1 MAGPS
6 GKRKYEGEEKVASDA
21 GDNQEPPQS
30 AKESN
35 PNPNPGLDS
44 DGKPAGSKPK
54 ASPAEP
60 QPAKQSEKTCVHDVA
75 LPPDFTSSLDESVH
89 GTIYAPVYKG
99 PMAKT
104 YPFELD
110 PFQATSVACL
120 ERRESVLVAAHTS
133 AGKTAVAE
141 YAIAMAF
148 RDKQRVIYT
157 SPLKALS
164 NQKYRELSEEF
175 SDVGLM
181 TGDVTIAPNA
191 ACIVMTTEILRS
203 MLYRGSEV
211 LREVAWVIFDEIHYM
226 RDRER
231 GVVWEES
238 IIFLP
243 PDVKMVFLSATLSN
257 AREFVEWITYLHKQ
271 PCHVV
276 YTDYRPTPLQHFA
289 FPYGGDGL
297 YLMTCSELDFHPM
310 IVFSFR
316 RRECEAYAM
325 QLSKLDFNS
334 EEESKMVKECEA
346 YAMQLSKLDFNSEEE
361 SKMVKEVFN
370 NAISVLPTEDQDL
383 PAVRQMLPLLQRGVG
398 VHHSGLLPIL
408 KELIEILFQEGL
420 LKVLFATET
429 FAMGLNMPARTVVFT
444 ATHKWDGEAN
454 RAMHSGEYIQMSGR
468 AGRRGKD
475 SKGIVIVMVN
485 EEMTMEA
492 CKEMM
497 LGKPAPLES
506 SFRLTYYAL
515 LNLMA
520 RAEGQFNAEHVIA
533 HSFHQFQHDRQV
545 PEVEKRIK
553 ELQAEA
559 DALEAGTEDEIREY
573 HALRLSLAEKER
585 RLKAE
590 VLRPD
595 RCLHFLQ
602 PGRLIRVVDGLDDWG
617 WGVIVNVMKQPS
629 QNNSK
634 SAVIAPSPTASA
646 AAAAPLSTTAYL
658 VDTLLLCSPVVDS
671 GGGEGSTA
679 QLVPRPCALDGN
691 GEMHVIPVKLP
702 AVARIGAL
710 RIALPTDLRPKEARQ
725 AVLVTL
731 RDVTQRFPGGLP
743 ILDPVEDMGI
753 TDESFLDLVHSIDQ
767 EESKLAKHPLFK
779 SAQAEEVGIPPSHPF
794 SPPPTSSHP
803 PAPILS
809 LPLLVHS
816 PLPGAEQ
823 KLEVL
828 KRRGQ
833 LLAEAQRLKMKTRES
848 QLLEVLKRRGQ
859 LLAET
864 QRLKMKTREP
874 QLLQAA
880 AAGRGTEVED
890 EDKGVPGACGG
901 VMSGEKGCGVAP
913 FYFLRQAAVGKGAA
927 AQDEDKGVPGAC
939 GGVMSGEKGCGV
951 APFYFLQ
958 QAAAGRGAE
967 VENEDKGVTG
977 MFGGVMSGAV
987 GTSVMRNRSRV
998 LKRLGHIDA
1007 DGVVQLKGR
1016 AACVSSSYVL
1026 NPPQP
1031 CGLDE
1036 LKLKGR
1042 AACVS
1047 SSYVLNPP
1055 QPCGLDELKLK
1066 GRAACVSSSYVLNP
1080 PQPCGLDELKLKGR
1094 AACVSSSYVLNPP
1107 QPCGLD
1113 ELKLKGRAACVSSSY
1128 VLNPP
1133 QPCGLDELK
1142 LKDRAACVSCSY
1154 VLNPPLLPLPL
1165 LPLPLL
1171 YPPQPC
1177 GLDELQLKGRVACV
1191 VTTGDELLV
1200 TELMLEGGGAAEGG
1214 GDGVVQLKGRAVCV
1228 VTTGDELLVTELML
1242 EGAFNSMDPHQLV
1255 AVASCFL
1262 PSEKSNE
1269 EQPVAADLKPHYN
1282 VLREAAQHI
1291 ARVQI
1296 EEKIEVDEEEYVDQF
1311 RPTLMNVFY
1320 QWSKG
1325 ELFGKV
1331 IDSTD
1336 AFEGTIVRVARR
1348 LDELLNEMKLAA
1360 QAIGELL

>member
-1 MAGPS
+1 
-6 GKRKYEGEEKVASDA
+6 
-21 GDNQEPPQS
+21 
-30 AKESN
+30 
-35 PNPNPGLDS
+35 
-44 DGKPAGSKPK
+44 
-54 ASPAEP
+54 
-60 QPAKQSEKTCVHDVA
+60 
-75 LPPDFTSSLDESVH
+75 
-89 GTIYAPVYKG
+89 
-99 PMAKT
+99 MAKT

-231 GVVWEES
+231 GV
-238 IIFLP
+238 
-243 PDVKMVFLSATLSN
+243 
-257 AREFVEWITYLHKQ
+257 
-271 PCHVV
+271 
-276 YTDYRPTPLQHFA
+276 
-289 FPYGGDGL
+289 
-297 YLMTCSELDFHPM
+297 TCSELDFHPM

-316 RRECEAYAM
+316 RR
-325 QLSKLDFNS
+325 
-334 EEESKMVKECEA
+334 ECEA

-553 ELQAEA
+553 QLHAEA
-559 DALEAGTEDEIREY
+559 DALEAGTEEEIREY

-629 QNNSK
+629 QSNSK

-658 VDTLLLCSPVVDS
+658 VDTLLLCSPVVES
-671 GGGEGSTA
+671 GAADGSTA

-691 GEMHVIPVKLP
+691 GDMHVIPVKLP

-731 RDVTQRFPGGLP
+731 RDVTQRFPDGLP

-767 EESKLAKHPLFK
+767 DESKLATHPLFK
-779 SAQAEEVGIPPSHPF
+779 AEV
-794 SPPPTSSHP
+794 
-803 PAPILS
+803 
-809 LPLLVHS
+809 
-816 PLPGAEQ
+816 AEQ

-848 QLLEVLKRRGQ
+848 QLSLFKSEL
-859 LLAET
+859 
-864 QRLKMKTREP
+864 
-874 QLLQAA
+874 
-880 AAGRGTEVED
+880 
-890 EDKGVPGACGG
+890 
-901 VMSGEKGCGVAP
+901 
-913 FYFLRQAAVGKGAA
+913 
-927 AQDEDKGVPGAC
+927 
-939 GGVMSGEKGCGV
+939 
-951 APFYFLQ
+951 
-958 QAAAGRGAE
+958 
-967 VENEDKGVTG
+967 
-977 MFGGVMSGAV
+977 
-987 GTSVMRNRSRV
+987 RNRSRV
-998 LKRLGHIDA
+998 LKRLGHIDS

-1016 AACVSSSYVL
+1016 AA
-1026 NPPQP
+1026 
-1031 CGLDE
+1031 
-1036 LKLKGR
+1036 
-1042 AACVS
+1042 
-1047 SSYVLNPP
+1047 
-1055 QPCGLDELKLK
+1055 
-1066 GRAACVSSSYVLNP
+1066 
-1080 PQPCGLDELKLKGR
+1080 
-1094 AACVSSSYVLNPP
+1094 
-1107 QPCGLD
+1107 
-1113 ELKLKGRAACVSSSY
+1113 
-1128 VLNPP
+1128 
-1133 QPCGLDELK
+1133 
-1142 LKDRAACVSCSY
+1142 
-1154 VLNPPLLPLPL
+1154 
-1165 LPLPLL
+1165 
-1171 YPPQPC
+1171 
-1177 GLDELQLKGRVACV
+1177 
-1191 VTTGDELLV
+1191 
-1200 TELMLEGGGAAEGG
+1200 
-1214 GDGVVQLKGRAVCV
+1214 CV

-1255 AVASCFL
+1255 AVTSCFL

-1311 RPTLMNVFY
+1311 RPTLMSVFY

-1325 ELFGKV
+1325 ESFGKV

-1336 AFEGTIVRVARR
+1336 VFEGTIVRVARR
-1348 LDELLNEMKLAA
+1348 LDELLNE
-1360 QAIGELL
+1360 

>member
-6 GKRKYEGEEKVASDA
+6 GKRKYEGEVKETADA
-21 GDNQEPPQS
+21 AATVGAATGDGSNRQEQPQS
-30 AKESN
+30 TPESN
-35 PNPNPGLDS
+35 LGSNPNPGLNS
-44 DGKPAGSKPK
+44 DGKPADSKAK
-54 ASPAEP
+54 KSSPIEP
-60 QPAKQSEKTCVHDVA
+60 QPAKQTEKTCVHDVA
-75 LPPDFTSSLDESVH
+75 LPPNFTSSLDQSVH
-89 GTIYAPVYKG
+89 GTIDSPVYNG

-334 EEESKMVKECEA
+334 EEESKMVKE
-346 YAMQLSKLDFNSEEE
+346 
-361 SKMVKEVFN
+361 VFN

-429 FAMGLNMPARTVVFT
+429 SNPSQSNPSQSNPSQSNPSQSNPSQSNPSQSNPSQSNPSQSNPSQSNPSQSNPSQSNPSQSNPSQSNPSQSNPSQSNPSQSNPSQSNPSQSNPSQSNPSQSNPSQSNPSQPNHTFAMGLNMPARTVVFT

-454 RAMHSGEYIQMSGR
+454 RAMHSGEYIQVATHKWDGEANRAMHSGEYIQVGGCDARDWREGGGRWGGFRPSQAWKHEWASR
-468 AGRRGKD
+468 AARQGQQ
-475 SKGIVIVMVN
+475 GIVIVMVN

-553 ELQAEA
+553 QLQAEA

-629 QNNSK
+629 QSNTK

-646 AAAAPLSTTAYL
+646 ADAAPLSTTAYL
-658 VDTLLLCSPVVDS
+658 VDTLLLCSPAVDS
-671 GGGEGSTA
+671 GGADGSTA

-691 GEMHVIPVKLP
+691 GDMHVIPVKLP

-725 AVLVTL
+725 AVLDTL
-731 RDVTQRFPGGLP
+731 RDVTQRFPDGLP

-767 EESKLAKHPLFK
+767 EESKLATHPLFK
-779 SAQAEEVGIPPSHPF
+779 AEI
-794 SPPPTSSHP
+794 
-803 PAPILS
+803 
-809 LPLLVHS
+809 
-816 PLPGAEQ
+816 AEQ

-848 QLLEVLKRRGQ
+848 QLSLFKSEL
-859 LLAET
+859 
-864 QRLKMKTREP
+864 
-874 QLLQAA
+874 
-880 AAGRGTEVED
+880 
-890 EDKGVPGACGG
+890 
-901 VMSGEKGCGVAP
+901 
-913 FYFLRQAAVGKGAA
+913 
-927 AQDEDKGVPGAC
+927 
-939 GGVMSGEKGCGV
+939 
-951 APFYFLQ
+951 
-958 QAAAGRGAE
+958 
-967 VENEDKGVTG
+967 
-977 MFGGVMSGAV
+977 
-987 GTSVMRNRSRV
+987 RNRSRV

-1016 AACVSSSYVL
+1016 AA
-1026 NPPQP
+1026 
-1031 CGLDE
+1031 
-1036 LKLKGR
+1036 
-1042 AACVS
+1042 
-1047 SSYVLNPP
+1047 
-1055 QPCGLDELKLK
+1055 
-1066 GRAACVSSSYVLNP
+1066 
-1080 PQPCGLDELKLKGR
+1080 
-1094 AACVSSSYVLNPP
+1094 
-1107 QPCGLD
+1107 
-1113 ELKLKGRAACVSSSY
+1113 
-1128 VLNPP
+1128 
-1133 QPCGLDELK
+1133 
-1142 LKDRAACVSCSY
+1142 
-1154 VLNPPLLPLPL
+1154 
-1165 LPLPLL
+1165 
-1171 YPPQPC
+1171 
-1177 GLDELQLKGRVACV
+1177 
-1191 VTTGDELLV
+1191 
-1200 TELMLEGGGAAEGG
+1200 
-1214 GDGVVQLKGRAVCV
+1214 CV

-1311 RPTLMNVFY
+1311 RPTLMGVFY

-1325 ELFGKV
+1325 ESFGKV

-1336 AFEGTIVRVARR
+1336 VFEGTIVRVARR

-1360 QAIGELL
+1360 QAIGEQALVDKFTKASESIRRGIMFANSLYVE

>member
-6 GKRKYEGEEKVASDA
+6 GKRKYEGEVKETADA
-21 GDNQEPPQS
+21 AATVGAATGDGSNRQEQPQS
-30 AKESN
+30 TPESN
-35 PNPNPGLDS
+35 LGSNPNPGLNS
-44 DGKPAGSKPK
+44 DGKPADSKAK
-54 ASPAEP
+54 KSSPIEP
-60 QPAKQSEKTCVHDVA
+60 QPAKQTEKTCVHDVA
-75 LPPDFTSSLDESVH
+75 LPPNFTSSLDQSVH
-89 GTIYAPVYKG
+89 GTIDSPVYNG

-334 EEESKMVKECEA
+334 EEESKMVKE
-346 YAMQLSKLDFNSEEE
+346 
-361 SKMVKEVFN
+361 VFN

-553 ELQAEA
+553 QLQAEA

-617 WGVIVNVMKQPS
+617 WGVIVNIRVVDGLDDWGWGVIVNGMQQPSQRNTSSALIAPSSSSGWAGRLGVGVIVNVMKPSAPPLLSSPLPFAHSVTLTLLQIRVVDGLDDWGRGVIVNVMQQPSQSNTSCHSYFSSPLHPLRALGSPAHPTGGRAGRLGAGSIRVVDGLDDWGWGVIVNVMKQPS
-629 QNNSK
+629 QSNTK

-658 VDTLLLCSPVVDS
+658 VDTLLLCSPAVDS
-671 GGGEGSTA
+671 GGADGSTA

-691 GEMHVIPVKLP
+691 GDMHVVS
-702 AVARIGAL
+702 
-710 RIALPTDLRPKEARQ
+710 EW
-725 AVLVTL
+725 LV
-731 RDVTQRFPGGLP
+731 RAF
-743 ILDPVEDMGI
+743 
-753 TDESFLDLVHSIDQ
+753 
-767 EESKLAKHPLFK
+767 
-779 SAQAEEVGIPPSHPF
+779 
-794 SPPPTSSHP
+794 
-803 PAPILS
+803 
-809 LPLLVHS
+809 LPLLFSLSFPISSTALHHGI
-816 PLPGAEQ
+816 PG
-823 KLEVL
+823 
-828 KRRGQ
+828 GH
-833 LLAEAQRLKMKTRES
+833 
-848 QLLEVLKRRGQ
+848 
-859 LLAET
+859 
-864 QRLKMKTREP
+864 
-874 QLLQAA
+874 AA
-880 AAGRGTEVED
+880 AV
-890 EDKGVPGACGG
+890 
-901 VMSGEKGCGVAP
+901 
-913 FYFLRQAAVGKGAA
+913 L
-927 AQDEDKGVPGAC
+927 
-939 GGVMSGEKGCGV
+939 
-951 APFYFLQ
+951 
-958 QAAAGRGAE
+958 
-967 VENEDKGVTG
+967 
-977 MFGGVMSGAV
+977 
-987 GTSVMRNRSRV
+987 SR
-998 LKRLGHIDA
+998 
-1007 DGVVQLKGR
+1007 
-1016 AACVSSSYVL
+1016 
-1026 NPPQP
+1026 
-1031 CGLDE
+1031 
-1036 LKLKGR
+1036 
-1042 AACVS
+1042 
-1047 SSYVLNPP
+1047 
-1055 QPCGLDELKLK
+1055 
-1066 GRAACVSSSYVLNP
+1066 
-1080 PQPCGLDELKLKGR
+1080 
-1094 AACVSSSYVLNPP
+1094 
-1107 QPCGLD
+1107 
-1113 ELKLKGRAACVSSSY
+1113 
-1128 VLNPP
+1128 
-1133 QPCGLDELK
+1133 
-1142 LKDRAACVSCSY
+1142 
-1154 VLNPPLLPLPL
+1154 
-1165 LPLPLL
+1165 
-1171 YPPQPC
+1171 
-1177 GLDELQLKGRVACV
+1177 
-1191 VTTGDELLV
+1191 
-1200 TELMLEGGGAAEGG
+1200 GGG
-1214 GDGVVQLKGRAVCV
+1214 R
-1228 VTTGDELLVTELML
+1228 
-1242 EGAFNSMDPHQLV
+1242 
-1255 AVASCFL
+1255 
-1262 PSEKSNE
+1262 EKS
-1269 EQPVAADLKPHYN
+1269 
-1282 VLREAAQHI
+1282 
-1291 ARVQI
+1291 
-1296 EEKIEVDEEEYVDQF
+1296 
-1311 RPTLMNVFY
+1311 
-1320 QWSKG
+1320 G
-1325 ELFGKV
+1325 
-1331 IDSTD
+1331 
-1336 AFEGTIVRVARR
+1336 
-1348 LDELLNEMKLAA
+1348 
-1360 QAIGELL
+1360 